1 MSNFF
6 DYLNPSKSRLF
17 LTIVGFCL
25 FLCGILLTTDF
36 ATNNNPNKTTGH
48 TLMIVGVVLFF
59 WSNGIGF
66 LILAPFT
73 QLLGIKA
80 KPFDDGNL
88 NYDRSIDYLGT
99 GLGR

>member
-25 FLCGILLTTDF
+25 FLCGILLTTDSTEN
-36 ATNNNPNKTTGH
+36 TNKKTTGH
-48 TLMIVGVVLFF
+48 ILMIVGVVLFF

-80 KPFDDGNL
+80 IPFDDGNL